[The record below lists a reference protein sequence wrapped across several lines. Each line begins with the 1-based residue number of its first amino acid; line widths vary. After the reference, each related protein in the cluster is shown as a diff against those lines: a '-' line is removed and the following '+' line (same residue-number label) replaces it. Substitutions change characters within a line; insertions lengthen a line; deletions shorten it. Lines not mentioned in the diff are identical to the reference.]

1 MIDIETSSDELRS
14 TDHLYLELDNYPNC
28 MICLESLVTPTLDT
42 TSHTTLDTTLDTTVD
57 TTVDT
62 AELWTCPQCSKE
74 FHKECIKNWIR
85 SRPRKHFICPH
96 CNYIVAKYNRN
107 NRGMYLIRQP
117 NQIITENYY
126 YERLQNFIHTCIC
139 LLLVA
144 IIFTFIWYIIK
155 ENDL

>member
-28 MICLESLVTPTLDT
+28 MICLESLVTPT
-42 TSHTTLDTTLDTTVD
+42 SHTTLDTTLDTT
-57 TTVDT
+57 
-62 AELWTCPQCSKE
+62 ELWTCPQCSKE

>member
-1 MIDIETSSDELRS
+1 MIDIETSSDELIS
-14 TDHLYLELDNYPNC
+14 TDHLYLELNNYPNC

-42 TSHTTLDTTLDTTVD
+42 TLDTT
-57 TTVDT
+57 
-62 AELWTCPQCSKE
+62 ELWTCPQCAKE

-96 CNYIVAKYNRN
+96 CSYIVTKYNRN
-107 NRGMYLIRQP
+107 NRGMYLIREP

-155 ENDL
+155 ENDLEN